1 MCLDAAASD
10 ISNGSTNW
18 PTVRSPCFGP
28 WHPEFHPDFID
39 RLFLPGYISAVSNKT
54 ATMNSQPA
62 THWIAFAKNRRIA
75 RGEPRDVA
83 AVVKGF
89 VDAHP
94 QQQVAVFD
102 ASSQPVDLDL
112 RGSVAAVLKRLH
124 AAAPD
129 AAPPSDPSPDET
141 PRGPGRPKLGV
152 VAREVTLLPRHWDWL
167 GTQPGGASVAL
178 RKLVE
183 AAQRAS
189 AAADRQ
195 RAAAESAYRFMHAM
209 AGNAAGFEEAS
220 RALFAGDM
228 VRLQAEVAA
237 WPRDVR
243 MHLLELA
250 GASA

>member
-1 MCLDAAASD
+1 
-10 ISNGSTNW
+10 
-18 PTVRSPCFGP
+18 
-28 WHPEFHPDFID
+28 
-39 RLFLPGYISAVSNKT
+39 
-54 ATMNSQPA
+54 MNSQPA
-62 THWIAFAKNRRIA
+62 IHWIAFAKNRRIA

-83 AVVKGF
+83 AAVKGF
-89 VDAHP
+89 VDDRP
-94 QQQVAVFD
+94 EQPVAVFD
-102 ASSQPVDLDL
+102 AVSSQPVDLDL
-112 RGSVAAVLKRLH
+112 RGSVAAVLKRLPS
-124 AAAPD
+124 AAPES
-129 AAPPSDPSPDET
+129 AAPSDPSPDKT

-183 AAQRAS
+183 AAQRAN

-243 MHLLELA
+243 VHVLELA
-250 GASA
+250 GALAGASV